1 MLWAPIVDSV
11 FWPNFGRRK
20 SWIVPMQYLLGITL
34 LISSQYMTILLGGSE
49 SKYLSNVTN
58 NDSSM
63 EEEVKFFIFYK
74 NCQLLVPLRVNSFLM
89 LVH

>member
-34 LISSQYMTILLGGSE
+34 LISSQYMTVLLGGSE

-58 NDSSM
+58 NDSAM
-63 EEEVKFFIFYK
+63 EKEVKF
-74 NCQLLVPLRVNSFLM
+74 
-89 LVH
+89 